1 MVSWG
6 KQDAIPNCPRMETM
20 GSQHEEETWYNHPV
34 AKYVCTCV
42 CACVAHIGEVF
53 VGFLKGG
60 VNGECPPL
68 VDLPVVLPP
77 DVHYQVLVEEHKRS
91 DHKEHPQLT
100 K

>member
-1 MVSWG
+1 
-6 KQDAIPNCPRMETM
+6 METIGM
-20 GSQHEEETWYNHPV
+20 YPHEEKHIQLLSMHE
-34 AKYVCTCV
+34 
-42 CACVAHIGEVF
+42 CVAHIGEVF

-60 VNGECPPL
+60 VNGEFPPL

-77 DVHYQVLVEEHKRS
+77 DVHYQVLVEEHNRS